1 MSERLVSYA
10 HINVLVSFARTQRL
24 ALPAPWAPSNVLVLA
39 DTLEHAYEFGR
50 ELVRENLRAFTRLH
64 DGIPPRTRGFRCAA
78 SYLDDY
84 CFSPDPRG
92 WMSTSGAG
100 VAIIKAT
107 HYYDY
112 HCVQAPDYGC
122 SCAAGVMRTIRDR
135 ACAYLP
141 GYASAPWGYTALN
154 RH

>member
-1 MSERLVSYA
+1 MSEQLVSYA
-10 HINVLVSFARTQRL
+10 HINVLISFARTQRL

-50 ELVRENLRAFTRLH
+50 ELVRENLRALVHRCGGT
-64 DGIPPRTRGFRCAA
+64 PPRSRGFRCAA

-92 WMSTSGAG
+92 LMRTSDAG

-112 HCVQAPDYGC
+112 QCTQAPDYGC
-122 SCAAGVMRTIRDR
+122 SCAAGVMRAIRDR

-141 GYASAPWGYTALN
+141 GYDVAPWGYADLR

>member
-1 MSERLVSYA
+1 MSEQLVSYA

-24 ALPAPWAPSNVLVLA
+24 ALPAPWAPSHVLVLA

-64 DGIPPRTRGFRCAA
+64 DGTPPRTRRFRCAA

-92 WMSTSGAG
+92 LMSTSGAG

-112 HCVQAPDYGC
+112 QCAAAPDYGC
-122 SCAAGVMRTIRDR
+122 SCAAGVMRAIRDR

-141 GYASAPWGYTALN
+141 GYEAAPWGYTALN